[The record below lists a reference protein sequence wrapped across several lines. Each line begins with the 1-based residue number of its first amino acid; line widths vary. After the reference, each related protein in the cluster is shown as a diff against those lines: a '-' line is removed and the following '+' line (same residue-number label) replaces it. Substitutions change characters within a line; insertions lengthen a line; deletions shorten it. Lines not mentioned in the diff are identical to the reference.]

1 MADVNEKRTGKKL
14 MVVGVQEREVDG
26 QKRTFW
32 PRLGRAFVNTD
43 GSITLILDSFP
54 IGSNK
59 LQVREDDRQDFRPGA
74 NDANGAPRRS
84 GFDVVEVRP

>member
-1 MADVNEKRTGKKL
+1 MVAANEKGTSKRL

-32 PRLGRAFVNTD
+32 PRMGRAFVNHD

-54 IGSNK
+54 IGTNK
-59 LQVREDDRQDFRPGA
+59 LQIREDDRNDSRPGA
-74 NDANGAPRRS
+74 NGGPRRN
-84 GFDVVEVRP
+84 GFDVAEARP